1 MSTDLSD
8 TTDIEE
14 RLRAALT
21 ARAELV
27 RPEDLASVAPVVPL
41 RPRWQSPWVLLAT
54 AAVVLLVLGVVLQ
67 GVGGRQRSDDI
78 APKPDEPRVTL
89 PADVGRDWQADD
101 IATPA
106 RLDLDGDDTLEKV
119 DFLAEQSR
127 GKQDVD
133 GRVRLQ
139 TTLSSTGEEAW
150 GIADLGSTIGTYPL
164 KVFDADGDGD
174 QELALLHEGGQGG
187 PGAPSWPVVFD
198 LREGLLVEAAV
209 DQPDLLLQ
217 GSVVVAGSATE
228 YYDLVRTH
236 SFWFEDGSLFTSRSV
251 DAFARGNMSL
261 YQPEHHLVDAWE
273 WHLDEDGV
281 LRPTSAG
288 CRVEWPDGRTL
299 CSPDEQ
305 GDLPLVSPVATG
317 TMADG
322 EETVYGDPDFY
333 SFTARVEGRTLV
345 VEGTSDDPL
354 TYELDLPDAR
364 VLTTQPTG
372 IFYDGA
378 SFVVTSASDPSLVE
392 VVVQRTEGLRRM
404 EAVGEVPLQNDG
416 DVRTWLTEGGGLV
429 TLVADGE
436 QWQVWSWE
444 MVGNAKIAAL
454 PNGTVCFDDVDDPT
468 TVRRC

>member
-1 MSTDLSD
+1 
-8 TTDIEE
+8 
-14 RLRAALT
+14 
-21 ARAELV
+21 
-27 RPEDLASVAPVVPL
+27 
-41 RPRWQSPWVLLAT
+41 
-54 AAVVLLVLGVVLQ
+54 
-67 GVGGRQRSDDI
+67 
-78 APKPDEPRVTL
+78 
-89 PADVGRDWQADD
+89 
-101 IATPA
+101 
-106 RLDLDGDDTLEKV
+106 
-119 DFLAEQSR
+119 
-127 GKQDVD
+127 
-133 GRVRLQ
+133 
-139 TTLSSTGEEAW
+139 
-150 GIADLGSTIGTYPL
+150 
-164 KVFDADGDGD
+164 
-174 QELALLHEGGQGG
+174 
-187 PGAPSWPVVFD
+187 
-198 LREGLLVEAAV
+198 
-209 DQPDLLLQ
+209 
-217 GSVVVAGSATE
+217 
-228 YYDLVRTH
+228 
-236 SFWFEDGSLFTSRSV
+236 
-251 DAFARGNMSL
+251 
-261 YQPEHHLVDAWE
+261 
-273 WHLDEDGV
+273 
-281 LRPTSAG
+281 
-288 CRVEWPDGRTL
+288 
-299 CSPDEQ
+299 
-305 GDLPLVSPVATG
+305 VSPVATG

-322 EETVYGDPDFY
+322 EETVFGDPDFY